1 MNSAMR
7 WSWVSRFMKRCLTR
21 KAPARER
28 ISLISLPN
36 WLAPGSVRGD
46 AAPVNDTISR
56 RLPHVITRADLVL
69 ALSSTYVEA
78 MSVDE
83 DEARDRLDRA
93 LQSPSL
99 LQELHAALGAAV
111 LAQKGPRTTEDALVD
126 AFSKGVQA
134 RRSRVKPAPE
144 DPAVSAVLVRIN
156 LEIGLAPETMRA
168 TLSGERGK
176 AILDAGYRKLATH
189 LVKSL
194 MK

>member
-1 MNSAMR
+1 MT
-7 WSWVSRFMKRCLTR
+7 LH
-21 KAPARER
+21 
-28 ISLISLPN
+28 L
-36 WLAPGSVRGD
+36 
-46 AAPVNDTISR
+46 VNDTISR

-69 ALSSTYVEA
+69 ALAATYVEA

-99 LQELHAALGAAV
+99 LQELHAALGAAL

-126 AFSKGVQA
+126 ALSKGVQA

-156 LEIGLAPETMRA
+156 LEIGLAPDTMRA

-176 AILDAGYRKLATH
+176 AILDAGYRKLAAH